1 MYSHGYQQEVS
12 ASHGKERSPVRMN
25 GAKNIRRYNMP
36 KEQTFEGVFDVVD
49 IKAKRHTSGN
59 RLEIVLSVNHDEDL
73 HKQAISLLFKQV
85 KASMIVFEPQPEM
98 FNDEDEEPLEAVK

>member
-1 MYSHGYQQEVS
+1 
-12 ASHGKERSPVRMN
+12 
-25 GAKNIRRYNMP
+25 MP

-73 HKQAISLLFKQV
+73 HKQAIGLLFKQV
-85 KASMIVFEPQPEM
+85 RANMTVFESQLEL
-98 FNDEDEEPLEAVK
+98 DDGEDEPMEAVQ